1 MYAGHVAAGL
11 ALRGRARDV
20 PVAAFIIGA
29 FVLDVLWIGFS
40 VLHLDR
46 TPWTGWSHSL
56 AMSIVWSSVFAAL
69 FWKYEQSAILALWL
83 AVFSHFVLDLIVQ
96 GASLYPGAP
105 RSLGIA
111 ALVTTHAR
119 PVQLV
124 VCIVLILIFVN
135 DERRASALSWRSWA
149 ACAVVLALN
158 GRFLFGV

>member
-69 FWKYEQSAILALWL
+69 FWKYGRSAVLALWL

-111 ALVTTHAR
+111 ALVTTYAR

-124 VCIVLILIFVN
+124 VCTVLILIFLN
-135 DERRASALSWRSWA
+135 DARRASALSWRSWT
-149 ACAVVLALN
+149 ACPFVLALN
-158 GRFLFGV
+158 GRFLYGV